1 MSEEFETIKI
11 ACDNLDAAIAEL
23 SKYPNL
29 VSQSI
34 NMDEDTQKFVLE
46 VTIKK
51 DKSKN
56 GR

>member
-1 MSEEFETIKI
+1 MSEEFETIRI
-11 ACDNLDAAIAEL
+11 VCDSLNKAIAEL
-23 SKYPNL
+23 SKYPDL

-34 NMDEDTQKFVLE
+34 NMDEETHKFVLE

>member
-1 MSEEFETIKI
+1 MSEEFETIRI
-11 ACDNLDAAIAEL
+11 VCDNLDYAIAEL
-23 SKYPNL
+23 SKYPDL

-34 NMDEDTQKFVLE
+34 NMDEDTNKFILE
-46 VTIKK
+46 ITIKK

>member
-1 MSEEFETIKI
+1 MSEEFETIRI
-11 ACDNLDAAIAEL
+11 VCDNLDFAIAEL
-23 SKYPNL
+23 SKYPDL

-34 NMDEDTQKFVLE
+34 NMDEDTNKFILE
-46 VTIKK
+46 ITIKK

>member
-1 MSEEFETIKI
+1 MSEEFETIRI
-11 ACDNLDAAIAEL
+11 VCDSLNDAIAEL
-23 SKYPNL
+23 SKYPDL

-34 NMDEDTQKFVLE
+34 NMEEDTHKFVLE